1 MRDGGTT
8 DRGTTASGTTD
19 GGTTDRGTT
28 GSGTTDGG
36 TTDRG
41 LDTDVLIVG
50 AGPAGLMLA
59 CELGL
64 AGVRATVIE
73 QHPRPPGFCRGF
85 NLNARSLDLLDRR
98 GIADRFLAAGPTVP
112 AITFAGLNRPL
123 DLSTMDTSHPY
134 VLGIAQTRVEELLEE
149 RAGELGV
156 PVLRGRR
163 LTGLHQDAGA
173 VTAVLDGPGP
183 GRLRAGYLA
192 GCDGGRSTVRKL
204 AGIAFPGT
212 AASRYTLLGDVV
224 LADPAALPFGPT
236 ATGHGS
242 VFVIPRPG
250 YVRIITGEPEPP
262 ADRDSPVT
270 LPYLQAA
277 VDRALGRHVE
287 LTEPRW
293 LTRFGDAARQ
303 AERYVAGRVLL
314 AGDAA
319 HIHPPAGAIGVNV
332 AVDDA
337 MNLGWKLAAAVRGWA
352 PATLLDSY
360 HSERHAAGARLLRD
374 TRAQTLLGRRDEQW
388 EPVRELLAD
397 VADVP
402 AATKYLAE
410 RVTGVGTRYPM
421 PTLDGGSTHPWLGR
435 MAPDLHLTAA
445 ATDAGATATA
455 TTATGRAAVATDAA
469 ATTGSA
475 AAGSAATTTVARLL
489 SSGRAVLLDLA
500 DRPRLR
506 AEAAAWGSRLT
517 VHTGRCAQ
525 CPDVSAMLIRPD
537 GHVAWIAGTS
547 EGTGSAGTDEGTSS
561 EAGTLSSLRHALGT
575 WLGTPAGPGPH
586 THPTG

>member
-1 MRDGGTT
+1 
-8 DRGTTASGTTD
+8 
-19 GGTTDRGTT
+19 
-28 GSGTTDGG
+28 
-36 TTDRG
+36 
-41 LDTDVLIVG
+41 
-50 AGPAGLMLA
+50 MLA

-73 QHPRPPGFCRGF
+73 QHPQPPGFCRGF

-112 AITFAGLNRPL
+112 AIMFAGLNRPL
-123 DLSTMDTSHPY
+123 DLSTMDSSHPY

-163 LTGLHQDAGA
+163 LTGLHQDAGG
-173 VTAVLDGPGP
+173 VTAVVDGPGA

-212 AASRYTLLGDVV
+212 AASRYSLLGDVV

-236 ATGHGS
+236 TTEHGS

-287 LTEPRW
+287 LTGPRW

-332 AVDDA
+332 AIDDA

-402 AATKYLAE
+402 AAATYLAE

-445 ATDAGATATA
+445 PKATAPKATAT
-455 TTATGRAAVATDAA
+455 GN
-469 ATTGSA
+469 
-475 AAGSAATTTVARLL
+475 AATTTVARLL
-489 SSGRAVLLDLA
+489 SPGRPVLLDLA

-506 AEAAAWGSRLT
+506 AEAADWGSRLT
-517 VHTGRCAQ
+517 VHTARCAQ

-537 GHVAWIAGTS
+537 GHVAWIAVAGK
-547 EGTGSAGTDEGTSS
+547 GTGSTGTGEATASAVTGEATASAGAEETGRAGGD
-561 EAGTLSSLRHALGT
+561 EAGTLSSLRHALGI
-575 WLGTPAGPGPH
+575 WLGAPAGPGPH
-586 THPTG
+586 PHPTG